1 MSPEPPEVH
10 RLLLQLAGRI
20 TDGELAVLRTCLADE
35 ELDEVADTLISAVGL
50 GLALTE
56 PEVELLVDLAQAHG
70 LDAAALAEAPRATD
84 PPPWRFTAES
94 AADADEAAARSA
106 ERVGGVRALWR
117 SGRVSAETT
126 TETVYLVEAEQDA
139 DLVELT
145 AEIQHGLTGAG
156 AEPRVEVF
164 HTDAAP
170 TQYHEAAL
178 ATSTLVW
185 NPAPPAR
192 LARVFDGADTSGE
205 PFFRPDH
212 PRAEAAERQR
222 MLGYLRSAPIAMAT
236 NQVMPD
242 VIDPNRTVPLNF
254 RSDGTWVWNDAVH
267 YYLDRYHLAPDPDL
281 VSHVVA
287 ANTEPPALGRVDLH
301 RAMGVLTELSEL
313 ESAGEQLGRE

>member
-10 RLLLQLAGRI
+10 RLLLQLAGRMP
-20 TDGELAVLRTCLADE
+20 DGELAVLRTCLADE
-35 ELDEVADTLISAVGL
+35 ELDEIADSLISAVDL

-56 PEVELLVDLAQAHG
+56 PEVALLTALAQAQDI
-70 LDAAALAEAPRATD
+70 DAAALAEAPRAGE
-84 PPPWRFTAES
+84 PPSWRFTGES
-94 AADADEAAARSA
+94 ADDADEAAVRAA

-126 TETVYLVEAEQDA
+126 EPVYLVEAEQDA

-145 AEIQHGLTGAG
+145 AEIQHELTEAG

-164 HTDAAP
+164 HADAAP
-170 TQYHEAAL
+170 TRYHDAAL
-178 ATSTLVW
+178 AASELVW

-192 LARVFDGADTSGE
+192 LARVFDGADSLGT

-212 PRAEAAERQR
+212 PRAEAAERKR
-222 MLGYLRSAPIAMAT
+222 VLGYLRSAPIAMAT
-236 NQVMPD
+236 DHVMPD

-287 ANTEPPALGRVDLH
+287 ASTEPPALDRLNLH
-301 RAMGVLTELSEL
+301 RAMGVLTEPSKT
-313 ESAGEQLGRE
+313 ESAEEELGRE

>member
-1 MSPEPPEVH
+1 MSPERPEVH

-20 TDGELAVLRTCLADE
+20 PDGELAVLRTCLADE
-35 ELDEVADTLISAVGL
+35 ELDEIADSLISAVGL

-56 PEVELLVDLAQAHG
+56 PEVELVTALAQNQDV
-70 LDAAALAEAPRATD
+70 DAAALAEAPRATE

-94 AADADEAAARSA
+94 ADDADEAAVRSA

-126 TETVYLVEAEQDA
+126 EPVYLVEAGQDA

-145 AEIQHGLTGAG
+145 AEIQHGLAEAG

-178 ATSTLVW
+178 AASELVW

-192 LARVFDGADTSGE
+192 LARVFDGADTLGK

-222 MLGYLRSAPIAMAT
+222 VLGYLRSAPIAMAT
-236 NQVMPD
+236 DQVMPD

-287 ANTEPPALGRVDLH
+287 ARTAPPALGRLDLH
-301 RAMGVLTELSEL
+301 RAMSVLTEPSKT
-313 ESAGEQLGRE
+313 ESADEKLGRA